1 MYQDKSRK
9 LQILASFGILLF
21 VQVVIDLIL
30 DMKRLGHPS
39 FAKLDD
45 GKVRENAKKLPVN
58 GVPPEVLQII
68 QQEAAAEGQDVEDKL
83 QPQKAAT
90 PVDAPQIDLA
100 EAGNSFAAQRP
111 RAVVAEGRAAA
122 DAHDASKGALEDM
135 AESLKPKAPPTVQ
148 TLEVR
153 ASNQLLD
160 QFQPCYWSIAF
171 CFLFKHATAEPD
183 VVNHLKQQGQSR
195 RKKGN
200 PAAPAVGMQAWAGAM
215 QRQVASQFRRDW
227 NFSPTL
233 WNYLF
238 RTMVNLQP
246 NAFAFT
252 TRDTEDGSARMMKDQ
267 EIEDG
272 IQEIYRNL
280 EKGTYV
286 DVNGENKAIKGDMS
300 KLRHVPH
307 LSNAAKK
314 VLMNAE
320 ARTRKVPGTHEV
332 RSTMRHQTH
341 AYRVNY
347 GLALFVT
354 FSPSERNTCI
364 MLRMARA
371 RQGDPAIRNDP
382 CKELYA
388 RGKPELDVDY
398 LRLSPEKL
406 LEAGLGGSTCHG
418 RA

>member
-1 MYQDKSRK
+1 M
-9 LQILASFGILLF
+9 
-21 VQVVIDLIL
+21 
-30 DMKRLGHPS
+30 
-39 FAKLDD
+39 
-45 GKVRENAKKLPVN
+45 
-58 GVPPEVLQII
+58 
-68 QQEAAAEGQDVEDKL
+68 
-83 QPQKAAT
+83 
-90 PVDAPQIDLA
+90 
-100 EAGNSFAAQRP
+100 
-111 RAVVAEGRAAA
+111 AEGRAAA
-122 DAHDASKGALEDM
+122 DAHDAAKGALEDM
-135 AESLKPKAPPTVQ
+135 VESLKAKTPPTMQ

-153 ASNQLLD
+153 ASNRLLD
-160 QFQPCYWSIAF
+160 QFQPHYWSIAF
-171 CFLFKHATAEPD
+171 CFLFKHTTAEPD
-183 VVNHLKQQGQSR
+183 VVNHLKPTGQQQQSR

-246 NAFAFT
+246 NAFNFT
-252 TRDTEDGSARMMKDQ
+252 TRDTEDGSVRRMKEQ
-267 EIEDG
+267 ELREG

-286 DVNGENKAIKGDMS
+286 DINGDNKAIKGDMT
-300 KLRHVPH
+300 KLRHVPN

-314 VLMNAE
+314 FLMNAE

-354 FSPSERNTCI
+354 FSPSERDTCI

-382 CKELYA
+382 AKELYA
-388 RGKPELDVDY
+388 RDKPELDVDY

-406 LEAGLGGSTCHG
+406 LQAGMKGGDISWGIYIHVIG
-418 RA
+418 VYIHAL

>member
-1 MYQDKSRK
+1 M
-9 LQILASFGILLF
+9 
-21 VQVVIDLIL
+21 QVVIDLIL

-39 FAKLDD
+39 FAKLDE
-45 GKVRENAKKLPVN
+45 GKVKEDAKKLPVN

-68 QQEAAAEGQDVEDKL
+68 QEEAAAAGQEDAEDKL

-90 PVDAPQIDLA
+90 PFDAPQTDLA
-100 EAGNSFAAQRP
+100 EAGDTFAAQRP
-111 RAVVAEGRAAA
+111 RAVVAEGRSAA
-122 DAHDASKGALEDM
+122 DAHDAAKGALQDM
-135 AESLKPKAPPTVQ
+135 AEDLKRKPPPSIQ

-153 ASNQLLD
+153 AGNKLLD
-160 QFQPCYWSIAF
+160 QFQPRYWAIAF
-171 CFLFKHATAEPD
+171 CFLFKHTTAEPD
-183 VVNHLKQQGQSR
+183 VVNHLTPAEQQRQSR

-200 PAAPAVGMQAWAGAM
+200 PLAPAVGMQAWAGAM
-215 QRQVASQFRRDW
+215 QRQAASQFRRDW

-233 WNYLF
+233 WNYIF

-252 TRDTEDGSARMMKDQ
+252 TRDTETGSVRMMKDQ
-267 EIEDG
+267 EIQEG
-272 IQEIYRNL
+272 IQEIYRCL
-280 EKGTYV
+280 EKGTYA

-300 KLRHVPH
+300 KLRHVPN

-320 ARTRKVPGTHEV
+320 ARARKVPGTHEV

-354 FSPSERNTCI
+354 FSPSERDTCI

-371 RQGDPAIRNDP
+371 RQGDPAIANDP
-382 CKELYA
+382 CKEFYA

-406 LEAGLGGSTCHG
+406 LEAV
-418 RA
+418 AN

>member
-1 MYQDKSRK
+1 M
-9 LQILASFGILLF
+9 
-21 VQVVIDLIL
+21 IL
-30 DMKRLGHPS
+30 DMKRLGRPS
-39 FAKLDD
+39 FAKLDE
-45 GKVRENAKKLPVN
+45 GKVREDAKKLPVN

-68 QQEAAAEGQDVEDKL
+68 QEEAAAEGQAGAEDKL

-90 PVDAPQIDLA
+90 PVDAPQTDLA
-100 EAGNSFAAQRP
+100 EAGVTFAAQRP
-111 RAVVAEGRAAA
+111 RAVVAEGRCAS
-122 DAHDASKGALEDM
+122 DAHDAAKGALQDM
-135 AESLKPKAPPTVQ
+135 VEGLKPKAPPSLQ
-148 TLEVR
+148 SLEVR
-153 ASNQLLD
+153 AGNKLLD

-171 CFLFKHATAEPD
+171 CFLFKHTTAEPD
-183 VVNHLKQQGQSR
+183 VVNHVSSAGQQQQSR

-200 PAAPAVGMQAWAGAM
+200 PLAPAVGMQAWAGAM

-252 TRDTEDGSARMMKDQ
+252 TRDKEDGSVRMMKDEEIQ
-267 EIEDG
+267 EG
-272 IQEIYRNL
+272 IQEIYRSL

-286 DVNGENKAIKGDMS
+286 DVNGESKAIKGDMS
-300 KLRHVPH
+300 KLRHVPN

-332 RSTMRHQTH
+332 RNTMRHQTH

-354 FSPSERNTCI
+354 FSPSERDTCI

-371 RQGDPAIRNDP
+371 RQGDPAIREDA
-382 CKELYA
+382 CKELYM

-406 LEAGLGGSTCHG
+406 LEAGA
-418 RA
+418 REKIPIVNP

>member
-1 MYQDKSRK
+1 M
-9 LQILASFGILLF
+9 
-21 VQVVIDLIL
+21 IL

-39 FAKLDD
+39 FAKLDE
-45 GKVRENAKKLPVN
+45 GKVREDAKKLPVN

-68 QQEAAAEGQDVEDKL
+68 HQEATAEGQDTEDKL

-90 PVDAPQIDLA
+90 PFDAPHTDLT
-100 EAGNSFAAQRP
+100 EAGKSFAAQRP

-122 DAHDASKGALEDM
+122 DAHDAAKGALDDM
-135 AESLKPKAPPTVQ
+135 VESLKAKAPPTMQ

-153 ASNQLLD
+153 AGNRLLD
-160 QFQPCYWSIAF
+160 QFQPHYWSIAF
-171 CFLFKHATAEPD
+171 CFLFKHTTAEPD
-183 VVNHLKQQGQSR
+183 VANHLKPTEQQQQSR

-246 NAFAFT
+246 NAFTFT
-252 TRDTEDGSARMMKDQ
+252 TRDTEDGSVRMMKEQ
-267 EIEDG
+267 ELREG

-286 DVNGENKAIKGDMS
+286 DINGENKAIKGDMT
-300 KLRHVPH
+300 KLRHVPN

-314 VLMNAE
+314 FLMNAE

-354 FSPSERNTCI
+354 FSPSERDACI

-382 CKELYA
+382 AKELYA

-406 LEAGLGGSTCHG
+406 LQAGMKGGDISWGSYIHVIG
-418 RA
+418 VYIHAL